1 MKTKEYMTKFGKII
15 VAEDTSLK
23 SKILDVLLFP
33 LLIIMA
39 IYAGIKDAQIKQA
52 IRDGSYQD
60 KIKSGKL

>member
-1 MKTKEYMTKFGKII
+1 MKTKEYMTKFGKIV